1 MSEETQVATET
12 VSEGSTQASTNEST
26 DNSGLIAESK
36 KYRKRAQDAEARL
49 AELEAKMD
57 KEEELKMIAEGKK
70 DELIEKYQNDNKTLL
85 SKANRWDSYE
95 ESRRQSLLEQHPEDD
110 RATLVDLPLNTL
122 EYVTN
127 KINNS
132 KSNAPEVAGNPRK
145 TVPTKDFADMTQ
157 KEKREHHEAVIK
169 RYQP

>member
-36 KYRKRAQDAEARL
+36 KYRKRSQDAEARL
-49 AELEAKMD
+49 AELEAKMA

-70 DELIEKYQNDNKTLL
+70 DELIERYQNDNKTLL
-85 SKANRWDSYE
+85 NKANRWDSYE
-95 ESRRQSLLEQHPEDD
+95 ENRRQSLLEQHPEDD
-110 RATLVDLPLNTL
+110 RATLVDLPLDTL

-127 KINNS
+127 KINSS
-132 KSNAPEVAGNPRK
+132 KANAPEVVGNPRGTTPSK
-145 TVPTKDFADMTQ
+145 PFSEMNET
-157 KEKREHHEAVIK
+157 EKRAWHKNVLNNVNN
-169 RYQP
+169 